1 MVSWQ
6 QEKYLDPG
14 VWDQLRP
21 KVCPE
26 ILPSQAA
33 LPALPP
39 PYPLPQL
46 SVEPSALPVLPSA
59 FPDASSENI
68 NPTLEQFQRTTM
80 VCSTIGIDGHV
91 MRRRVTEEAV
101 ILRVGGSANQNASRS
116 LHSER
121 QDISIS
127 STSDQPVTETEETPI
142 NACRDTIGHIPN
154 LNHSSVRQPK
164 RQLGDTVLVRK
175 KVKYGGQ
182 DNVDEF
188 LLNQVAKHVKYDQL
202 GAVSRDLGI
211 TGVEYR
217 RITTP
222 NTFSQKDQIYKV
234 SKPKFI

>member
-46 SVEPSALPVLPSA
+46 PVEPSVLPILPSLL
-59 FPDASSENI
+59 PNASSENI
-68 NPTLEQFQRTTM
+68 NPMLEQFQRTTM
-80 VCSTIGIDGHV
+80 VCSTIGGQV
-91 MRRRVTEEAV
+91 MRRRVMEERV
-101 ILRVGGSANQNASRS
+101 ILPVDGSGNQNVSRS

-121 QDISIS
+121 QDISMS
-127 STSDQPVTETEETPI
+127 STSDQPVTETEETPG
-142 NACRDTIGHIPN
+142 NACRDTIGHIPDI
-154 LNHSSVRQPK
+154 NHSSVRQPK
-164 RQLGDTVLVRK
+164 SQLGGTVLVRK
-175 KVKYGGQ
+175 KGKYGGQ
-182 DNVDEF
+182 DNVDDF

-202 GAVSRDLGI
+202 SAMSRDLGI
-211 TGVEYR
+211 SDAEYKK
-217 RITTP
+217 ITAP
-222 NTFSQKDQIYKV
+222 NTFSQKDQMYKV
-234 SKPKFI
+234 SNSIFI